1 MLGSN
6 HCGSLS
12 GEPFLKN
19 HRTSTGPPNENQKQE
34 PRLRK
39 HSGERNNQEE
49 LNLSPQR
56 AVQLLT
62 LPGGLGYL
70 TDPGS

>member
-1 MLGSN
+1 MLVSDN
-6 HCGSLS
+6 CGSLP
-12 GEPFLKN
+12 GEPFIKS
-19 HRTSTGPPNENQKQE
+19 HRTSRCPPNENEKQE

-56 AVQLLT
+56 AVQPFI
-62 LPGGLGYL
+62 LPGGLG
-70 TDPGS
+70 